1 MRLAMT
7 RIADATVGDNLIR
20 GFDALESWVSE
31 HGELKEEFSFMGL
44 SHSDLF
50 SSSPTTLEFVLGY
63 PVDASQVSSGQVVV
77 QELAG
82 FTAAVTHCV
91 GRVDDYIKSWDRLA
105 RDWLPRS
112 DYELAPMPAVEM
124 YFSDP
129 RASNMS
135 EWDMDCIIP
144 VVRKNHRT

>member
-1 MRLAMT
+1 
-7 RIADATVGDNLIR
+7 
-20 GFDALESWVSE
+20 
-31 HGELKEEFSFMGL
+31 
-44 SHSDLF
+44 
-50 SSSPTTLEFVLGY
+50 
-63 PVDASQVSSGQVVV
+63 
-77 QELAG
+77 
-82 FTAAVTHCV
+82 VTHCV

-144 VVRKNHRT
+144 VVRKNHQT